1 MLVRTICSACNGN
14 YWVTAHAKC
23 MECLNVMVTIEKV
36 DTTYEDSLESW
47 ENTEDF
53 FYPGC

>member
-23 MECLNVMVTIEKV
+23 MECLNGMVTIEKV